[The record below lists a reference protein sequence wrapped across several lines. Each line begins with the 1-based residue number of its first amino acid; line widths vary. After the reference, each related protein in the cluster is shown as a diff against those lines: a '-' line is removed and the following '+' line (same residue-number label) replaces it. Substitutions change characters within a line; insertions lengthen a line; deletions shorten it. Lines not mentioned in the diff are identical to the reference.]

1 MYNTV
6 TIELN
11 IVFLRLLSLNLFVT
25 SLSEELSSYRLK
37 VVNIIE
43 SKGEETEGRTHRIV
57 ELITP
62 CSAHRAL

>member
-6 TIELN
+6 TIELDIN
-11 IVFLRLLSLNLFVT
+11 FLRLLSLNLFVT

-43 SKGEETEGRTHRIV
+43 NVGVQTEGGLTG
-57 ELITP
+57 
-62 CSAHRAL
+62 C